1 MGYGPVIAA
10 TIIPKR
16 QTDRVRLR
24 LTDVVGGGRYAMPQP
39 TFDQNLSRVSAVR
52 YNLILSAPKAL
63 PMNQRVTTL
72 SDLQMEVVP

>member
-24 LTDVVGGGRYAMPQP
+24 LTDVVGGGRYAVKRNWP
-39 TFDQNLSRVSAVR
+39 
-52 YNLILSAPKAL
+52 
-63 PMNQRVTTL
+63 
-72 SDLQMEVVP
+72 